1 MAVFYNMNSSKSCVN
16 AGKVH
21 FKVYPD
27 ATKKRLIFSS
37 LSQLK

>member
-1 MAVFYNMNSSKSCVN
+1 MAVFYNVNSSESCVI

-27 ATKKRLIFSS
+27 ATKKRPIFSS